1 MLRSQRE
8 KGRLKCGWFA
18 QDLELFSN
26 DVRDV
31 GALSDDVLDERLGLP
46 AIATLRAAPLVLRRA
61 VLSEMKAVRSADSIH
76 KTANSSAFSWSGRY
90 GTTSHIY
97 LGLDFSASVHVN
109 IY

>member
-31 GALSDDVLDERLGLP
+31 GTLSDDVLDERLGLP

-61 VLSEMKAVRSADSIH
+61 VLSEMKAVRSAGSMH
-76 KTANSSAFSWSGRY
+76 KAANSPAFPWCERHGA
-90 GTTSHIY
+90 TSH
-97 LGLDFSASVHVN
+97 F
-109 IY
+109 